1 MYEYINGQLVYN
13 PQAVLMYGFN
23 MDPIATR
30 QDFGV
35 RGDGSSAS
43 ILKPVNAQEILSS
56 LQNIDINANRITA
69 PNSIQGVTPAD
80 VGVGGGGAVSTG
92 GTYFNADYNLDSLF
106 FPKQN
111 ISAPDYGTYTPQKSN
126 IRVMTPGELPTPTG
140 GGGSGGGGFG
150 SRFAG
155 NLKSPGSMMGI
166 ASGLG
171 GIIGGLMGRGARRNA
186 QIAAQNEYNKMRQQY
201 MDLDT
206 RNIYANVRNKYLN
219 MENAYEDLTVNQ
231 QQAEFERSMFEQQQ
245 ANIMSN
251 LRGAAGSSGIAGLAQ
266 ALSNQAM
273 VQSQK
278 AAGSI
283 GLQESRNQIFKARE
297 ASKIQFAERGGEAQA
312 EAMRLAGAETARGL
326 EYQKTGTLFGMAQQ
340 DLAGANAA
348 VAAGDAALYGGIG
361 QIAGTVLTAGIG
373 AI

>member
-13 PQAVLMYGFN
+13 PNAGLMSGFN

-30 QDFGV
+30 QDFSV
-35 RGDGSSAS
+35 RGEGSSAS
-43 ILKPVNAQEILSS
+43 ILKPFDANLG
-56 LQNIDINANRITA
+56 NIDIGGT
-69 PNSIQGVTPAD
+69 GPAF
-80 VGVGGGGAVSTG
+80 TG
-92 GTYFNADYNLDSLF
+92 GFDLSQFN
-106 FPKQN
+106 
-111 ISAPDYGTYTPQKSN
+111 T
-126 IRVMTPGELPTPTG
+126 
-140 GGGSGGGGFG
+140 GGGSGAGGGRAKIELPTTKLPIIGVEQQMLDLKVPDQLNPVAAPYTMSSSYNAEDGGGGGFNFGGFNFGGFG
-150 SRFAG
+150 SRFAS
-155 NLKSPGSMMGI
+155 NLKSPGSMAGI

-171 GIIGGLMGRGARRNA
+171 GIIGGLMGRGARRDA
-186 QIAAQNEYNKMRQQY
+186 QAAAQREYDKMKAQY

-206 RNIYANVRNKYLN
+206 RNIYADVRNKYLN
-219 MENAYEDLTVNQ
+219 MENAYEDLTVNK
-231 QQAEFERSMFEQQQ
+231 QQAEFEKNMFDQQQ
-245 ANIMSN
+245 ANVMAN

-266 ALSNQAM
+266 ALSNQAL

-361 QIAGTVLTAGIG
+361 SLAGTVLSAGIG
-373 AI
+373 AII

>member
-1 MYEYINGQLVYN
+1 M
-13 PQAVLMYGFN
+13 AVGKKISPMKYLPLAMAAVGGAAQIYGG
-23 MDPIATR
+23 I
-30 QDFGV
+30 DFG
-35 RGDGSSAS
+35 
-43 ILKPVNAQEILSS
+43 
-56 LQNIDINANRITA
+56 
-69 PNSIQGVTPAD
+69 
-80 VGVGGGGAVSTG
+80 
-92 GTYFNADYNLDSLF
+92 
-106 FPKQN
+106 
-111 ISAPDYGTYTPQKSN
+111 
-126 IRVMTPGELPTPTG
+126 
-140 GGGSGGGGFG
+140 
-150 SRFAG
+150 
-155 NLKSPGSMMGI
+155 
-166 ASGLG
+166 
-171 GIIGGLMGRGARRNA
+171 GRRKK
-186 QIAAQNEYNKMRQQY
+186 AAQDARERLEDQVKAFK
-201 MDLDT
+201 DLDT
-206 RNIYANVRNKYLN
+206 SNIYADVQNLYK
-219 MENAYEDLTVNQ
+219 ENIYEDLTVNQ